1 MSVMVG
7 DTLEALWT
15 QVLKVD
21 DVRDDDNFFDLGGH
35 SMSALRLSIHI
46 RRNLG
51 VSVLREDINQHPTF
65 GQLTE
70 FMKTAAPW
78 TEEI

>member
-1 MSVMVG
+1 MSIMVG
-7 DTLEALWT
+7 DNLEALWT

-21 DVRDDDNFFDLGGH
+21 SVRDDDNFFDLGGH

-46 RRNLG
+46 RRNLR
-51 VSVLREDINQHPTF
+51 LRVMLDDIRAHPTY
-65 GQLTE
+65 GELTE
-70 FMKTAAPW
+70 FMRTTQPW

>member
-1 MSVMVG
+1 MSIMVG
-7 DTLEALWT
+7 DNLEALWT

-21 DVRDDDNFFDLGGH
+21 SVRDDDNFFELGGH

-46 RRNLG
+46 RRNLRRR
-51 VSVLREDINQHPTF
+51 VLLEDITRHPTY
-65 GQLTE
+65 GALTE
-70 FMKTAAPW
+70 FLATAQVW